1 MGVMIAPVDG
11 SGSCPAWMQTVE
23 KRAVFGSFMVSGPTL
38 FCYHSLC
45 NLPIP
50 VTTPGP
56 SPPREPFWFV
66 RTLPGR
72 VFLLSSVLLL
82 ILIVVRLFAPLPD
95 FVELFRKV
103 VRVAWFLS
111 LAAVVYLVVSRSSG
125 RFLWRVRQKL
135 ILSLSLIHISEPTR
149 LLSISYAVFC
159 LKKKK

>member
-1 MGVMIAPVDG
+1 
-11 SGSCPAWMQTVE
+11 MQTVE
-23 KRAVFGSFMVSGPTL
+23 KRAVLGSFIVSGRTL
-38 FCYHSLC
+38 VCYHSLC

-82 ILIVVRLFAPLPD
+82 ILIVVRLFAPLPE

-103 VRVAWFLS
+103 VRVAWFSEGGSAPRAGLEDEVSRLAKVLS
-111 LAAVVYLVVSRSSG
+111 QPLELVVGS
-125 RFLWRVRQKL
+125 V
-135 ILSLSLIHISEPTR
+135 
-149 LLSISYAVFC
+149 
-159 LKKKK
+159 

>member
-1 MGVMIAPVDG
+1 M
-11 SGSCPAWMQTVE
+11 
-23 KRAVFGSFMVSGPTL
+23 
-38 FCYHSLC
+38 
-45 NLPIP
+45 
-50 VTTPGP
+50 TTPGP

-82 ILIVVRLFAPLPD
+82 ILIVIRLFAPLPE

-111 LAAVVYLVVSRSSG
+111 LAGVVYLVVSRSSG

-135 ILSLSLIHISEPTR
+135 ILSYVFLGFVPVLLVVTLALVGGMILYINVAAYIYLEGFTPIRKADEALRFNPATR
-149 LLSISYAVFC
+149 QF
-159 LKKKK
+159 KPD